1 MYIST
6 SITSYPCTLTRM
18 STGEDEDS
26 VTLESVNSVTL
37 TQDSDGSIILHCPPH
52 EGDESFEVTMTTTAD
67 SDITEEGV
75 AQIQILQSSDP
86 QNSEEISPVSQAW
99 FTTKEDK
106 DTLVNKGHKWKQGMW
121 SKEEIDLLMSNI
133 QHYVKGRGMEDPAE
147 IIFEM
152 SKEERKDFYRSVAWG
167 LNRPLFAVYRRVLRM
182 YDNRNHVG
190 KYSPE
195 EINKLKE
202 LRQKH
207 GNDWATIGAALGRS
221 ASSVKDRC
229 RLMKDTCNTGQTLD
243 PGGFMIQEAGQT
255 LYPGGFMIQEAGQTL
270 YPGGFMIQEA
280 GQTLYPGGVM
290 IQEAGQ
296 TLYPGGF
303 MIQEAGQTLYPGG
316 FMIQEAGQTLYPGGF
331 MIQEAGQILY
341 PGGFMIQEAG
351 QTLYPGGFMIQEA
364 GQILYPGGFMIQEA
378 GQILYPGGFMIQEA
392 GQILY
397 PGGFMIQEAGQ
408 TLYPGGFMIQEAGQ
422 TLYPGGFMIQEAGQI
437 LYPGGFM
444 IQEAGQTLYPGGFMI
459 QEAGQILY
467 PGGFMI
473 QEAGQILYPG
483 GFMIQV
489 VERQADQ
496 LSMKCKQGIVE
507 LDVDDE
513 NELKWEELAGGW
525 SSVRSPQWLRSKWWS
540 IKRQVANHKELPFHV
555 LLKGLQELMETQVPL
570 GAGTG
575 PGSPSPSLQIR
586 VTRLEECCSSAP
598 RPVTALQIPLQI
610 THLASD
616 SAGASDTETITL
628 NTAALQTLQILPSFH
643 LHPTGT
649 PGTYFLQTAANQSLP
664 LSLSSNPTVTLTAS
678 SSPSSPE
685 HIILHSLST
694 EGLCSNDSVI
704 IQTVTSDHTS
714 PEPLCQSQLVVEMQ
728 GEEPEQNFLI
738 GSSEDGAT
746 ETPEPMTDSFTAKV
760 LDSPSQEEH
769 SGIAKGAV
777 LIVSPTNVSS
787 TLTDLILENQDGSD

>member
-1 MYIST
+1 
-6 SITSYPCTLTRM
+6 M

-52 EGDESFEVTMTTTAD
+52 EGDESFEVTMTATAD

-133 QHYVKGRGMEDPAE
+133 QQYVKGRGMEDPAE

-190 KYSPE
+190 KSSEDVYVFR
-195 EINKLKE
+195 

-229 RLMKDTCNTGQTLD
+229 RLMKDTCNTGKWSEEEERRLSD
-243 PGGFMIQEAGQT
+243 SVYALAGVCPGRAVT
-255 LYPGGFMIQEAGQTL
+255 
-270 YPGGFMIQEA
+270 
-280 GQTLYPGGVM
+280 GGVSWAAVADLVGTRSEK
-290 IQEAGQ
+290 QCRSKWLNYLNWKQ
-296 TLYPGGF
+296 SGGT
-303 MIQEAGQTLYPGG
+303 EWTK
-316 FMIQEAGQTLYPGGF
+316 
-331 MIQEAGQILY
+331 
-341 PGGFMIQEAG
+341 
-351 QTLYPGGFMIQEA
+351 
-364 GQILYPGGFMIQEA
+364 
-378 GQILYPGGFMIQEA
+378 
-392 GQILY
+392 
-397 PGGFMIQEAGQ
+397 
-408 TLYPGGFMIQEAGQ
+408 
-422 TLYPGGFMIQEAGQI
+422 
-437 LYPGGFM
+437 
-444 IQEAGQTLYPGGFMI
+444 
-459 QEAGQILY
+459 
-467 PGGFMI
+467 
-473 QEAGQILYPG
+473 
-483 GFMIQV
+483 
-489 VERQADQ
+489 DQ
-496 LSMKCKQGIVE
+496 DLSLVHRIVE

-704 IQTVTSDHTS
+704 IQTVTSEHTS

-760 LDSPSQEEH
+760 LDSPSQEEQVVH